1 MKRLTT
7 DEFIRRAKDI
17 HGNKYDYSKSV
28 YINAVTKVCI
38 ICPEHGEFWQL
49 PNNHLKGCGCP
60 KCSNNDRISSNE
72 YINKLK
78 KQYPYSPYGFESIVY
93 KNNHT
98 PIQLRC
104 PIHGLFSTLPSSLT
118 KHLTECPICKK
129 KRLSNTQSKTTE
141 QFIKE
146 AKIAHDNKYN
156 YSKTQY
162 VNAKTKVCIICP
174 KHGEFW
180 QYPNTHLNSKG
191 CPKCS
196 NERLWDNR
204 KDKTTKD
211 GFIQKAREIHGNKY
225 DYSKIEYIN
234 TSTKVCIICPEHG
247 EFWQTPSAHL
257 SGQGCP
263 KCGKHHLSILFRDT
277 IDEFV
282 KKANIIHNNRYDY
295 SKVEYIRGNDKVC
308 IICPEHGE
316 FWQTPNNH
324 LQGHGCPKCAVGKNT
339 SSEEN
344 EISEY
349 IEGLIDDNIIL
360 NSRDIISPN
369 ELDIYVP
376 SRNVA
381 FEYDGLYWHSDKFV
395 GRDYHL
401 SKTEK
406 AITKGIKLIHIFED
420 EWLYKKDIV
429 KSMINKELGC
439 SKIIDASNCDVKIIK
454 NNVTETFI
462 NNNSIH
468 YYVPCDFNIGL
479 YYRDELL
486 STISFKND
494 KVNGHYLLQNFCDKK
509 YFTVRKGIIKLINEF
524 INMMKP
530 KEIITYIDRRWDNSD
545 VFYEIGF
552 KHIESLAPTC
562 HYIINNKRTTEINNN
577 TDSKRLYDC
586 GSLLLSL
593 RIKGEVNE

>member
-28 YINAVTKVCI
+28 YVNAVTKVCI

-129 KRLSNTQSKTTE
+129 KRLSDAQSKTTE

-146 AKIAHDNKYN
+146 AKIAHGNKYN

-401 SKTEK
+401 S
-406 AITKGIKLIHIFED
+406 
-420 EWLYKKDIV
+420 
-429 KSMINKELGC
+429 
-439 SKIIDASNCDVKIIK
+439 
-454 NNVTETFI
+454 
-462 NNNSIH
+462 
-468 YYVPCDFNIGL
+468 
-479 YYRDELL
+479 
-486 STISFKND
+486 
-494 KVNGHYLLQNFCDKK
+494 
-509 YFTVRKGIIKLINEF
+509 
-524 INMMKP
+524 
-530 KEIITYIDRRWDNSD
+530 
-545 VFYEIGF
+545 
-552 KHIESLAPTC
+552 
-562 HYIINNKRTTEINNN
+562 
-577 TDSKRLYDC
+577 
-586 GSLLLSL
+586 
-593 RIKGEVNE
+593 

>member
-93 KNNHT
+93 KNNRT
-98 PIQLRC
+98 PVQLKC

-129 KRLSNTQSKTTE
+129 KRLSDIQSKTTE

-146 AKIAHDNKYN
+146 AKITHGNKYN

-376 SRNVA
+376 SRNIA
-381 FEYDGLYWHSDKFV
+381 FEYNGLYWHSDKFV

-562 HYIINNKRTTEINNN
+562 HYIINNKRTTEINNS

>member
-1 MKRLTT
+1 MKKLTT

-28 YINAVTKVCI
+28 YVNAVTKVCV

-78 KQYPYSPYGFESIVY
+78 KQYPYSPYDFESIVY

-98 PIQLRC
+98 PIQLKC
-104 PIHGLFSTLPSSLT
+104 PIHGLFRTLPSSLT

-129 KRLSNTQSKTTE
+129 KRLSDAQSKSTE

-146 AKIAHDNKYN
+146 AKIVHGNKYN
-156 YSKTQY
+156 YSKTNY
-162 VNAKTKVCIICP
+162 INAKTKVCIICP

-204 KDKTTKD
+204 KDKTTKY
-211 GFIQKAREIHGNKY
+211 GFIQKAIEIHGNKY

-247 EFWQTPSAHL
+247 EFWQTPSAHV

-263 KCGKHHLSILFRDT
+263 KCGKHHLSILFRDN

-316 FWQTPNNH
+316 FWQTPNSH
-324 LQGHGCPKCAVGKNT
+324 LQCHGCPKCAVGKNI
-339 SSEEN
+339 SSEES

-349 IEGLIDDNIIL
+349 IKRLIDDNIIL

-369 ELDIYVP
+369 ELDIYIP
-376 SRNVA
+376 SRNIA

-395 GRDYHL
+395 SKDYHL

-439 SKIIDASNCDVKIIK
+439 SKIIDATNCDVKIIK
-454 NNVTETFI
+454 NNVAETFT
-462 NNNSIH
+462 NNNSIQ
-468 YYVPCDFNIGL
+468 YYVPCDFNMGL

-486 STISFKND
+486 STISFKKD

-562 HYIINNKRTTEINNN
+562 HYIINNKRTNEIDNNHN
-577 TDSKRLYDC
+577 SKRLYDC
-586 GSLLLSL
+586 GLLLLSL
-593 RIKGEVNE
+593 SIKGEANE

>member
-129 KRLSNTQSKTTE
+129 KRLSDAQSKTTE

-146 AKIAHDNKYN
+146 AKIAHGNKYN

-174 KHGEFW
+174 EHGEFW

-263 KCGKHHLSILFRDT
+263 KCGKQHLSILFRGT

-324 LQGHGCPKCAVGKNT
+324 LQGHGCPKCAVGKNI

-349 IEGLIDDNIIL
+349 IEELIDDNIIL

-439 SKIIDASNCDVKIIK
+439 SKIIDASNCDAKIIK
-454 NNVTETFI
+454 NNVAETFV
-462 NNNSIH
+462 NNNSIQ
-468 YYVPCDFNIGL
+468 YYVPCDFNMGL

-577 TDSKRLYDC
+577 PDSKRLDDC

>member
-28 YINAVTKVCI
+28 YVNAVTKVCI

-129 KRLSNTQSKTTE
+129 KRLSDIQSKTTE

-146 AKIAHDNKYN
+146 AKITHGNKYN

-282 KKANIIHNNRYDY
+282 KKANIIHNKRYDY

-316 FWQTPNNH
+316 FWQTPNSH
-324 LQGHGCPKCAVGKNT
+324 LQYHGCPKCAVGKNT

-395 GRDYHL
+395 ARDYHL

-406 AITKGIKLIHIFED
+406 TITKGIKLIHIFED

-462 NNNSIH
+462 NNNSIQ
-468 YYVPCDFNIGL
+468 YYVPCDFNMGL

-577 TDSKRLYDC
+577 PDSKRLYDC

>member
-1 MKRLTT
+1 M
-7 DEFIRRAKDI
+7 F
-17 HGNKYDYSKSV
+17 
-28 YINAVTKVCI
+28 
-38 ICPEHGEFWQL
+38 
-49 PNNHLKGCGCP
+49 
-60 KCSNNDRISSNE
+60 
-72 YINKLK
+72 
-78 KQYPYSPYGFESIVY
+78 
-93 KNNHT
+93 
-98 PIQLRC
+98 
-104 PIHGLFSTLPSSLT
+104 
-118 KHLTECPICKK
+118 
-129 KRLSNTQSKTTE
+129 
-141 QFIKE
+141 
-146 AKIAHDNKYN
+146 
-156 YSKTQY
+156 
-162 VNAKTKVCIICP
+162 
-174 KHGEFW
+174 
-180 QYPNTHLNSKG
+180 
-191 CPKCS
+191 
-196 NERLWDNR
+196 
-204 KDKTTKD
+204 
-211 GFIQKAREIHGNKY
+211 
-225 DYSKIEYIN
+225 
-234 TSTKVCIICPEHG
+234 
-247 EFWQTPSAHL
+247 
-257 SGQGCP
+257 
-263 KCGKHHLSILFRDT
+263 
-277 IDEFV
+277 
-282 KKANIIHNNRYDY
+282 
-295 SKVEYIRGNDKVC
+295 
-308 IICPEHGE
+308 
-316 FWQTPNNH
+316 
-324 LQGHGCPKCAVGKNT
+324 NT

-360 NSRDIISPN
+360 NDRYTISPN

-395 GRDYHL
+395 SKDYHL

-577 TDSKRLYDC
+577 PNSKRLYDC